1 MGRNRASG
9 SLAIV
14 VQTLLSSVSALPLP
28 TRGKKGIMARIV
40 RCGYVIALACALLLG
55 VAVPS
60 YGHHS
65 FAVYDFEQQIP
76 FEGVV
81 ATLNFKNPHISMTL
95 TVTRA
100 DGKIET
106 INFVEGAPANMA
118 VRGGLTPD
126 MIKPGT
132 RITAIGSPRK
142 DDPNAYFIRKIRL
155 GDGREF
161 L

>member
-1 MGRNRASG
+1 MRIGWRSISA
-9 SLAIV
+9 V
-14 VQTLLSSVSALPLP
+14 VAATALGSALP
-28 TRGKKGIMARIV
+28 AF
-40 RCGYVIALACALLLG
+40 
-55 VAVPS
+55 
-60 YGHHS
+60 GHHS

-95 TVTRA
+95 THTRP
-100 DGKIET
+100 DGTTET
-106 INFVEGAPANMA
+106 IDFVEGAPANMA

-132 RITAIGSPRK
+132 KITAIGSPRR
-142 DDPNAYFIRKIRL
+142 DNPNAFFLRHVRL
-155 GDGREF
+155 ADGREF

>member
-1 MGRNRASG
+1 MGRIFRYVQAAAVACV
-9 SLAIV
+9 LAV
-14 VQTLLSSVSALPLP
+14 
-28 TRGKKGIMARIV
+28 GIGA
-40 RCGYVIALACALLLG
+40 
-55 VAVPS
+55 PS

-65 FAVYDFEQQIP
+65 FAVYNFAQQIP

-95 TVTRA
+95 TRA
-100 DGKIET
+100 LEGGGTET

-118 VRGGLTPD
+118 VRLGLLPE

-132 RITAIGSPRK
+132 KVTAIGSPRK
-142 DDPNAYFIRKIRL
+142 DDPNAYFLRKIRL
-155 GDGREF
+155 EDGREF